1 MTGKGGAGHATAEL
15 LERYAAGDTGIQPDV
30 LWALEG
36 HLETCADCRA
46 GLVVDAG
53 TADLLQRIRA
63 DIEPGL
69 AVKPARRRRLAR
81 SLRWSVPSLM
91 RWLAMTVL
99 MTLIALFL
107 DLAAHNSVGGSGPPL
122 LLLLAPVAPL
132 LGVAAAWARGT
143 DAAYELV
150 AATPRAGLY
159 LVLRRT
165 LTVLVVVVP
174 ALTMAGLA
182 VGASPARWL
191 LPCLAFTAGT
201 LAIGS
206 AIGVPR
212 AAGVLAAGWAVG
224 VVGPG
229 LVSREI
235 PLLLR
240 PESLPLWVAVTV
252 AVVLT
257 VALRR
262 GAYNRLPSG
271 R

>member
-1 MTGKGGAGHATAEL
+1 MTGKGGTAHATAEL
-15 LERYAAGDTGIQPDV
+15 LERYATGDTGIQPDV
-30 LWALEG
+30 LWALEA
-36 HLETCADCRA
+36 HLEGCADCRA

-53 TADLLQRIRA
+53 TAALLDQVRINL
-63 DIEPGL
+63 EPGL
-69 AVKPARRRRLAR
+69 AVQPARPARRFR
-81 SLRWSVPSLM
+81 SLRWTIPSLV

-99 MTLIALFL
+99 ITLTAFL
-107 DLAAHNSVGGSGPPL
+107 LDVAAQSGGKSGPSL
-122 LLLLAPVAPL
+122 LMLLAPVAPL

-143 DAAYELV
+143 DPAYELV

-165 LTVLVVVVP
+165 LAVLVVVIP
-174 ALTMAGLA
+174 ALTVAGLP

-206 AIGVPR
+206 VIGVPR
-212 AAGVLAAGWAVG
+212 AAGILAAGWVVG
-224 VVGPG
+224 VVGPS
-229 LVSREI
+229 VISQKT
-235 PLLLR
+235 PLLLQ
-240 PESLPLWVAVTV
+240 PESLPAWLAVTA

-262 GAYNRLPSG
+262 GSYNRLPSG

>member
-15 LERYAAGDTGIQPDV
+15 LERYAAGETGIQPDV
-30 LWALEG
+30 LWALEA
-36 HLETCADCRA
+36 HLEGCADCRA

-53 TADLLQRIRA
+53 TADLLDRIRT

-69 AVKPARRRRLAR
+69 AVKPARRRRFSR

-91 RWLAMTVL
+91 RWVAMTGL
-99 MTLIALFL
+99 MTVIALLL
-107 DLAAHNSVGGSGPPL
+107 DLAQHSVDKSGPPL

-132 LGVAAAWARGT
+132 LGVAASWARGT
-143 DAAYELV
+143 DPAYELV
-150 AATPRAGLY
+150 AGTPRAGLY

-165 LTVLVVVVP
+165 LAVLVVVIP
-174 ALTMAGLA
+174 ALTVAGLP

-206 AIGVPR
+206 VIGVPR
-212 AAGVLAAGWAVG
+212 AAAILAAGWVVG
-224 VVGPG
+224 VVGPS
-229 LVSREI
+229 VI
-235 PLLLR
+235 TQKTPLLLQ
-240 PESLPLWVAVTV
+240 PESLPVWLAVTF